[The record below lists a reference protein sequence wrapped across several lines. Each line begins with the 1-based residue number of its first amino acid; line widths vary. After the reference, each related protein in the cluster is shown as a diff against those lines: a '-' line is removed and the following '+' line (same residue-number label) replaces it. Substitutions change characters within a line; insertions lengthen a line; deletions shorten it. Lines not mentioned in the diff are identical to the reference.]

1 MTKEMS
7 FEASL
12 KALEEVVTTLEGDEV
27 TLEDAIKKYKE
38 GIALVERCNGAID
51 KIEKELEVIKD
62 KEV

>member
-1 MTKEMS
+1 MSKELS

-12 KALEEVVTTLEGDEV
+12 ASLEKIVASLENDDV

-38 GIALVERCNGAID
+38 GTELVDRCNGAID

-62 KEV
+62 NQ